1 MTYNSENKLSNSL
14 LSASFEEGHE
24 CAWKRVVSRQC
35 KMSKLRVHAH
45 TDTNICQETFFFF
58 PLSQCGN
65 AETSVLAFDSL
76 PFTVMDFTIAFS
88 SSYWNINVCLHRTSP
103 PPLLVTDSDLM
114 SFKIKTEWT
123 VSGKKLL
130 YKYFYRKH
138 WKESIW
144 NL

>member
-1 MTYNSENKLSNSL
+1 MLPLKKVMNAHEKGWCLD
-14 LSASFEEGHE
+14 SA
-24 CAWKRVVSRQC
+24 R
-35 KMSKLRVHAH
+35 
-45 TDTNICQETFFFF
+45 CQNYVFMHIQTQTSARRHFFF

-76 PFTVMDFTIAFS
+76 PFTMMDFTIAFS

-130 YKYFYRKH
+130 YEYFYRKH